1 VKEPKQTVSRLD
13 PFNDLETG
21 FPAIPT
27 RDRQPR
33 QVLSDKYL
41 PPKMPWLWLT
51 AADALG
57 GSVLAVGLLAL
68 RNRAITVPYGWP
80 NRLGLEAGEPFGL
93 GRKAVR
99 LGLRKLADAGLIR
112 VDTSPGC
119 KAVVTIVELPNP
131 DGKPQFIFP
140 KIPFDW
146 IAQAART
153 PAPGLLVGL
162 AAWRYDHMTG
172 VEGESRFCISP
183 LQGSQRPTASLMRGL
198 SALERAGLVERLESP
213 RGYACLRIVKS
224 DEIR

>member
-1 VKEPKQTVSRLD
+1 MKEPKQTVSRLD

-21 FPAIPT
+21 FPAIAT

-51 AADALG
+51 AADALK
-57 GSVLAVGLLAL
+57 GSALAVGLLAF
-68 RNRAITVPYGWP
+68 RNQAITAPYGWP
-80 NRLGLEAGEPFGL
+80 NRLGLEAGESFGL

-99 LGLRKLADAGLIR
+99 LGLRKLAEAGLIR

-131 DGKPQFIFP
+131 DDKPQFIFP

-146 IAQAART
+146 ITQAART

-162 AAWRYDHMTG
+162 AAWRYDHMTDI
-172 VEGESRFCISP
+172 EGESQFSISP
-183 LQGSQRPTASLMRGL
+183 LQCSHRPTASLLRGL
-198 SALERAGLVERLESP
+198 ASLERARLIERLDSP
-213 RGYACLRIVKS
+213 RGYARLRVVKS
-224 DEIR
+224 DKIL